1 MGNAQADLRGG
12 SNVAIKNRLDE
23 ITDEQYVKAR
33 ELLIEQGV
41 ASADQLAETKSD
53 AALKID
59 SLAEEIAD
67 QIAQMMEG
75 GEFYD

>member
-75 GEFYD
+75 GEFDD

>member
-1 MGNAQADLRGG
+1 MGNASADLRGG

-33 ELLIEQGV
+33 EQLIEQGV